1 MQSIP
6 SRSRS
11 VKPSNGTTPRKAER
25 SFDLLAAPTPTMPG
39 ILQITQGKL
48 TTDYFLHRLPSDFGT
63 AFRLV
68 KLLGEH
74 TGYDVLL
81 SPDGRHTCE
90 CMGALRWGHCKH
102 VSALTALRAH
112 GKL

>member
-1 MQSIP
+1 MDARA
-6 SRSRS
+6 RSANRS
-11 VKPSNGTTPRKAER
+11 AEAHPRPKR
-25 SFDLLAAPTPTMPG
+25 SHNLLLAPTPTMPG

-81 SPDGRHTCE
+81 SADGRHTCE
-90 CMGALRWGHCKH
+90 CLGHARWGTACKH
-102 VSALTALRAH
+102 LAVLLDLRTD